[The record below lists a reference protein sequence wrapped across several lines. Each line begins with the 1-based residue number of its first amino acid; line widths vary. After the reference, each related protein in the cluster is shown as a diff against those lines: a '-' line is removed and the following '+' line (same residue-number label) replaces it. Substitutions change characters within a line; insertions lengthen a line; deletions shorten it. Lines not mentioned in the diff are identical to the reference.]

1 MFVESLSLRNFRCF
15 GPDTQYIRLS
25 PGLTAFIAANGS
37 GKTAVTNALLRL
49 FGVTSEQRRMRR
61 QDFHVP
67 PTDWVAAFKSVDDMD
82 TKEAAEIT
90 KKAAS
95 ARADDS
101 KPSLPLDKYAGL
113 SVRCLRQRIN
123 GIQLERDDQPPA
135 LG

>member
-49 FGVTSEQRRMRR
+49 FGVTSELRRMRR

-67 PTDWVAAFKSVDDMD
+67 PTESVAPSQREHVIETILAFPELDAEDSDH
-82 TKEAAEIT
+82 AAVPEFFHQMAT
-90 KKAAS
+90 
-95 ARADDS
+95 D
-101 KPSLPLDKYAGL
+101 
-113 SVRCLRQRIN
+113 
-123 GIQLERDDQPPA
+123 
-135 LG
+135 